1 MTNPRITLKEAYAL
15 YIAACERAA
24 ATEACGVDAQEAWEA
39 AEAAYRVY
47 CASDR
52 THTEIATY

>member
-24 ATEACGVDAQEAWEA
+24 AKEACDVDAQEEWEE
-39 AEAAYRVY
+39 AEAAYTVY

-52 THTEIATY
+52 THTIR